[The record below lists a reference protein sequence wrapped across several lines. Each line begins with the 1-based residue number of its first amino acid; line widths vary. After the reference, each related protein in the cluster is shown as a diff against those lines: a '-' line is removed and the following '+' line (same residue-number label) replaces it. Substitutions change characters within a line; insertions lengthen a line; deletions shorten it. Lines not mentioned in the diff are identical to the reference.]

1 VADTTNYA
9 VGAKGDLLAGT
20 AADTV
25 AALAVGNDGET
36 LVADSST
43 AVGLSY
49 QANFAAGKN
58 KIINGDFGINQR
70 AFTSTTTNLTYGFDR
85 WLVTLGGGTVTYS
98 SEAFTPGAAPVAG
111 YEATNFARLVTTS
124 QSATSDRA
132 LLQQRI
138 ENVRTFAGQTVTVS
152 FWAKAGSGTPN
163 ISVDMNQHFGSG
175 GSPSSTITGIGATK
189 FAINSSW
196 VRYSKVI
203 SVPSISGKTIGTTAN
218 SSRLEINI
226 WASAGSDFNSR
237 TDSLGNQNIT
247 LDIWGVQVENGTVA
261 TAFQTATG
269 TIQGELA
276 ACQRYYYRA
285 NSLTP
290 YGSVTG
296 YGAAYATNACEQPMI
311 LPVTMRTTS
320 TTIDYSG
327 IIVFD
332 PTSSYA
338 NPSSII
344 GNSPSS
350 DLVQIRVTFPT
361 GVLTQ
366 FRVTQLAGNNN
377 AAAYLGISAEL

>member
-1 VADTTNYA
+1 M
-9 VGAKGDLLAGT
+9 
-20 AADTV
+20 
-25 AALAVGNDGET
+25 
-36 LVADSST
+36 
-43 AVGLSY
+43 AVGLPAKTTYADGDVFS
-49 QANFAAGKN
+49 ASDINDTNGTINLTAAPFAAGKN
-58 KIINGDFGINQR
+58 KIINGDYGIWQR
-70 AFTSTTTNLTYGFDR
+70 STSFTMSDGSPRYGAADR
-85 WLVTLGGGTVTYS
+85 WLYGYNASTAGTNTISREAFPVGQTDVPNNPTYFQRWTVT
-98 SEAFTPGAAPVAG
+98 ALG
-111 YEATNFARLVTTS
+111 TS
-124 QSATSDRA
+124 QTRVDTW
-132 LLQQRI
+132 QNV
-138 ENVRTFAGQTVTVS
+138 ENASTFASQTVTLS
-152 FWAKAGSGTPN
+152 FYVKSSGTFG
-163 ISVDMNQHFGSG
+163 ISTFLEQNFGSG
-175 GSPSSTITGIGATK
+175 GSATVTTTTGTGNTST
-189 FAINSSW
+189 SW
-196 VRYSKVI
+196 TRFTTTVTL
-203 SVPSISGKTIGTTAN
+203 PSISGKTVGASNYLRVLIRFNNPTTGATFDVSN
-218 SSRLEINI
+218 VQLE
-226 WASAGSDFNSR
+226 SGS
-237 TDSLGNQNIT
+237 T
-247 LDIWGVQVENGTVA
+247 A

-285 NSLTP
+285 NSLSP

-350 DLVQIRVTFPT
+350 NLVQIRVTFPT

-366 FRVTQLAGNNN
+366 FRATQIGGNNN